1 MKTALRPRGSRRFG
15 TNVRFTPRP
24 PHCCVNTAAARATA
38 TAIKQTNKDDIMKK
52 LLSFLLSRAYERST
66 WLGIVSI
73 ATALGLTMT
82 ELQSEA
88 VIAVGM
94 SIAGVIAA
102 FTGDTKAEDTQ
113 ADNKTDEQ
121 P

>member
-1 MKTALRPRGSRRFG
+1 
-15 TNVRFTPRP
+15 
-24 PHCCVNTAAARATA
+24 
-38 TAIKQTNKDDIMKK
+38 MKK
-52 LLSFLLSRAYERST
+52 LLDFILSRAYERST

-73 ATALGLTMT
+73 ATALGLTLT

-88 VIAVGM
+88 VIAAGM

-102 FTGDTKAEDTQ
+102 FTGDSKPSDKSKDSKTGDT
-113 ADNKTDEQ
+113 

>member
-1 MKTALRPRGSRRFG
+1 
-15 TNVRFTPRP
+15 
-24 PHCCVNTAAARATA
+24 
-38 TAIKQTNKDDIMKK
+38 MKK
-52 LLSFLLSRAYERST
+52 LLSFLLNRAYERST

-73 ATALGLTMT
+73 ATALGLTLT

-88 VIAVGM
+88 VIAAGM

-102 FTGDTKAEDTQ
+102 FTGDAKADSTPEDG
-113 ADNKTDEQ
+113 KTDGQ